1 MGLSQ
6 TCTQSLKAAQIQPVS
21 SYNQTME
28 ERGSHLD
35 KDNSISLNYSFST
48 TLLFLSK
55 EKTGNGDLTQHHF
68 LRITCLA
75 FYV

>member
-35 KDNSISLNYSFST
+35 KENSISLNYLFST

-55 EKTGNGDLTQHHF
+55 
-68 LRITCLA
+68 
-75 FYV
+75 

>member
-6 TCTQSLKAAQIQPVS
+6 TCTQSLKAAQIQSVS

-35 KDNSISLNYSFST
+35 KENSISLNYSFST

-55 EKTGNGDLTQHHF
+55 
-68 LRITCLA
+68 
-75 FYV
+75 